1 MTEHDLMEPGDS
13 EQTSGL
19 SSPPRRDSM
28 EDADSTGTLTR
39 KRPRLDSGSKATR
52 RMSVDVS
59 TSDTQSPGNHTP
71 EPVEVTINV
80 RSHPPS
86 SQPDSSA
93 DLPADLTGSD
103 SPPVLVDPG
112 NAAME
117 DDMAADSPPVV
128 EINLD
133 GDTDDGYME
142 PQVIEIGVTVRE
154 VMLQFP
160 FRERLNG
167 LPSALHQI
175 GIHVSA
181 QDNLEPSLL
190 PQLADWLNQYPS
202 HPSQW
207 EDFYVKEAD
216 FWDGIADIFRRALNR
231 RYPLGDDFTVHGGS
245 ATDIVGKCL
254 LAYLKTC
261 VRITKI
267 DVARL
272 ESLPEETHPEH
283 RVMCVPHFR
292 AMTAILRGDSNNLFR
307 QIQKEFNEE
316 TQTLVNRLVMELLK
330 DDSNG
335 ILQFVRLAE
344 VSWAKGPVPV
354 KNWIANSVIPLLN
367 NICRIILETPQIIDP
382 AKVPQLCDILLRAFR
397 VYDAD
402 LQAPGKILDVQFNRD
417 LVLACSI
424 LLKAVAL
431 LDPQKAKQL
440 ADEFMGFD
448 GDSASSTSS
457 SPVEEN
463 MASTTASENFSS
475 DLLPAL
481 ASNAWKFKLLKKYIS
496 KGRMEL
502 RVVCISTMDTQ
513 LVEIWKEYNGLGHD
527 HPLMQYLADYLLHG
541 KVVDYI
547 IGVDSHPQLISRSG
561 NIVGFLVVT
570 RRFTD
575 KETDAIWRAI
585 THSPD
590 PRVVSA
596 IILMLKQIVNLM
608 LLDDLLAMI
617 TKLYQM
623 PIESY
628 TLEVLRFA
636 REITVH
642 IIRNHYVWNSFDD
655 RPSPAELFVRMMQDT
670 GPSRASTKLTN
681 SLYSEA
687 AEQLGNLASSI
698 VNGQERLKIYQ
709 SCVDNIENKSPKA
722 TGSAHAFFLL
732 HKAHSYEDSRVMSNL
747 DLGRHLVLELCDY
760 VENERSS
767 EQTNEALKYRLYLIA
782 HIATHVPSELYS
794 QLWDHIFGKDAW
806 NNDMRD
812 QAWWLIIEAAKRSPL
827 RNEFCALILSDFI
840 PRVDPI
846 YYTKGLYEFITR
858 LVPVQERKTKAPD
871 DNSNNEVLAIPGA
884 NLLWPLVLNAHTD
897 LVVDVSAKNLAAR
910 YLEVYRNAGVTF
922 EQVEEAHAALAE
934 ECTNRLLSSY
944 HILRPGSTVGS
955 TGQGEPMVVA
965 ASDEEICAHERHFTR
980 TLLFAKLF
988 LLTIRSKPEF
998 AHSRKAESA
1007 CESIEQELYRG
1018 EPFQVRF
1025 QVFGG
1030 ASNERQLIVI
1040 GKEDTVQ
1047 ELHDRLCRLTG
1058 FTKLRFIVGGQNFS
1072 VQDSADKQLHEVPGI
1087 DWILVSKAVDGE
1099 PLKPEVNID
1108 ANCSIFETT
1117 ILNHFEE
1124 MYSCMD
1130 SEDHISEAM
1139 YDFLFLLKPR
1149 EAIAE
1154 SVATGTA
1161 RSTDIFPPGKV
1172 FQAKYAGLALQSRLR
1187 AQLNKGIVDEKF
1199 LSTTIQLLDSALLN
1213 NELIGASLAGKH
1225 DVPLASVLVNV
1236 LLSFLKERP
1245 LQDLSSNYF
1254 SDEKLLVDRLF
1265 SVIYKALDNG
1275 NTGAVADCYATILE
1289 AFLHSRKVWEAF
1301 VSRADFESLH
1311 KILLLVNGS
1320 SDLRQMVAK
1329 SIASVCGGALP
1340 SSSPLTAS
1348 EIASFYWKTISSIV
1362 PHSVEYP
1369 RQSAQLFDIAEQVL
1383 RRNDEYDRDEPTLR
1397 VFLSSWSS
1405 LLLRYKHEEFVGR
1418 DEVDTVVLGFTK
1430 LLRSCI
1436 QSLKSFKKPLDAG
1449 TLMEQTFSKFLFPP
1463 PANLSYEVDPNEQ
1476 IILPVLNSET
1486 RKELYELIL
1495 ALAEDSSSY
1504 GLLLS
1509 LTDSLLSN
1517 DALDLDEIQSWN
1529 YGIDRSTE
1537 IRSSTG
1543 YVGLVNPRAICY
1555 MNSLLTQLFM
1565 NVNFRQFM
1573 LDANI
1578 SDARGSQQLLSE
1590 TQRLFAQMQNTY
1602 RKAADPRSFAAFVK
1616 GLDSEPIDINVQM
1629 DADEFYNL
1637 LFDQWEGQMLS
1648 PATKQL
1654 FRSFYGGH
1662 TVNQIKSKECEHV
1675 SERVESFFVIQCD
1688 VQGKAN
1694 LQESLQSFV
1703 EGDVMEGDNK
1713 YKCESCGGKF
1723 VDAVKRTCLKDV
1735 PDNLIFHLKRFD
1747 FDLIDMRRTKI
1758 NDYFEFPTEIDV
1770 SPYNVDHL
1778 SDPEKPRKED
1788 IFELVGVLVHQGNS
1802 ENGHYYSFIRERP
1815 SASGGS
1821 QKWLDFNDR
1830 EVTDFEPSQ
1839 IAYNAF
1845 GGIYDEHFQRQQKPF
1860 SAYMLFYQRKSAMD
1874 ADHQKFISTSL
1885 SGPTKVPIPADREI
1899 SIAQDNE
1906 AFVREYCLYDPN
1918 HSRFVRQ
1925 VLYQLRDVN
1934 NGICSENHRQEKLV
1948 LGITIQHITQVIG
1961 RQRDISNFDEIMIQ
1975 LWKTVQGCVT
1985 CCRVAVDQLCSNEHT
2000 LVGLLLRCT
2009 HSKIRMGIRSFL
2021 RECLFKIREEDSVMY
2036 GVDTSDEDLE
2046 ALLATNEDGA
2056 LSVVTRQLGQL
2067 KKHMWIGTR
2076 GWDDYFRLL
2085 ADIASKGTH
2094 EAAVMLENDTLLF
2107 CLRLFAMHASPN
2119 IRNAD
2124 ISLWKLVDK
2133 KKGVFNQIIELVC
2146 CLLHRIDLNA
2156 ESVYNH
2162 QQRLSAFSGGR
2173 FPLTR
2178 NERSALLTW
2187 HEDYKIYAT
2196 FDMMIEKFEPSK
2208 SQCFWPGEI
2217 IKLALAFDSTSIRSR
2232 LSHTINEGITTI
2244 SPPGNEVYI
2253 RAAVSFCEAC
2263 RSTTE
2268 ITHTIQ
2274 SVTADTEKFL
2284 DQNGEARLDFFTH
2297 LPNLQNPNT
2306 PPTFFYEQAIIFAK
2320 RYAVGLLLYE
2330 DESIRRNAMTILD
2343 HLFLRLSIAGPNERE
2358 LKFRKFKTMRELLK
2372 VLCNHVLLDYDAGA
2386 NRSIIYFLFLFART
2400 LAAAVSEWQ
2409 RNEDECFLEA
2419 EDETLL
2425 RTFNLVDQR
2434 FRNWPLEDDTLSG
2447 GKCSLLLDD
2456 SMLPTYD
2463 IDAYDDSQ
2471 YEENSSEEEAIDV
2484 DR

>member
-1 MTEHDLMEPGDS
+1 MTEHDLMEAGDS
-13 EQTSGL
+13 TQTSGL

-28 EDADSTGTLTR
+28 EDADSTGVLTR

-52 RMSVDVS
+52 RMSEDVS
-59 TSDTQSPGNHTP
+59 TSDAQSPGDRTP

-86 SQPDSSA
+86 SQPDSSV
-93 DLPADLTGSD
+93 DLPTDTADSD
-103 SPPVLVDPG
+103 SPSVVVDPA
-112 NAAME
+112 NAIG
-117 DDMAADSPPVV
+117 DHNMAPDSPPVV
-128 EINLD
+128 DINLD
-133 GDTDDGYME
+133 GDTDDGYRE
-142 PQVIEIGVTVRE
+142 PQIIGNGLTVKE
-154 VMLQFP
+154 VMWQFP
-160 FRERLNG
+160 FRERLGG
-167 LPSALHQI
+167 LPVALRAI
-175 GIHVSA
+175 GDHVSS
-181 QDNLEPSLL
+181 QETVEPSLF
-190 PQLADWLNQYPS
+190 PQLTDWLNQYPS

-207 EDFYVKEAD
+207 QAFYTEEAE
-216 FWDGIADIFRRALNR
+216 FWDGVADLFRRALNR
-231 RYPLGDDFTVHGGS
+231 RYPLGDHFTMLGGS
-245 ATDIVGKCL
+245 ATEIVGNCL
-254 LAYLKTC
+254 RAYLKTC
-261 VRITKI
+261 VRLIQI
-267 DVARL
+267 DVQHLDAVL
-272 ESLPEETHPEH
+272 EETP
-283 RVMCVPHFR
+283 PDFR
-292 AMTAILRGDSNNLFR
+292 LLTYQHLRGMSAMLRGESNNLFR
-307 QIQKEFNEE
+307 QLQKEYNEE
-316 TQTLVNRLVMELLK
+316 TLTMANHLVMELLK
-330 DDSNG
+330 DDCHG
-335 ILQFVRLAE
+335 ILQLVRLAE
-344 VSWAKGPVPV
+344 LTWAKSPAQV
-354 KNWIANSVIPLLN
+354 KNWIASHFIPLLN
-367 NICRIILETPQIIDP
+367 FVGRVILETPQIIDS
-382 AKVPQLCDILLRAFR
+382 AKLPQLCDILLRAFR
-397 VYDAD
+397 AYDAD
-402 LQAPGKILDVQFNRD
+402 LQVTGKILDVQFNRE
-417 LVLACSI
+417 LVLSCAT
-424 LLKAVAL
+424 LLKVIAI
-431 LDPQKAKQL
+431 LDPEKAKSL

-463 MASTTASENFSS
+463 MASTAASENFSP

-502 RVVCISTMDTQ
+502 RVLCISIMDTQ
-513 LVEIWKEYNGLGHD
+513 LVEIWKEYNSLGHN

-585 THSPD
+585 TQSPD

-608 LLDDLLAMI
+608 QLDDLLAMI
-617 TKLYQM
+617 TKLYHM

-628 TLEVLRFA
+628 TLEVLRFT
-636 REITVH
+636 REITMH
-642 IIRNHYVWNSFDD
+642 LARNQYVWTAFDD
-655 RPSPAELFVRMMQDT
+655 RPGPAELFVRMMQDT

-681 SLYSEA
+681 ALYSEA
-687 AEQLGNLASSI
+687 ADQLLGLAPSI
-698 VNGQERLKIYQ
+698 VNPQERLKLYQ

-732 HKAHSYEDSRVMSNL
+732 YKDHSYEDSRVLANL
-747 DLGRHLVLELCDY
+747 DLGRHLVLELCNY
-760 VENERSS
+760 VETERSS
-767 EQTNEALKYRLYLIA
+767 EQTDEALKYRLYLIA
-782 HIATHVPSELYS
+782 QIANSVPSELYN

-806 NNDMRD
+806 NDERRN
-812 QAWWLIIEAAKRSPL
+812 QAWGFVIEAAKRSPL
-827 RNEFCALILSDFI
+827 RSEFCSLILSDFI
-840 PRVDPI
+840 PRVDSI
-846 YYTKGLYEFITR
+846 FYTKGLYEFITR
-858 LVPVQERKTKAPD
+858 LVPVQERKLKALND
-871 DNSNNEVLAIPGA
+871 DNNEVLAVPGA
-884 NLLWPLVLNAHTD
+884 ILLWPLVLNAHID
-897 LVVDVSAKNLAAR
+897 LVVDLSAKNLAAR

-934 ECTNRLLSSY
+934 ECTSRLLSSY
-944 HILRPGSTVGS
+944 HILRPSSTVGS
-955 TGQGEPMVVA
+955 AGQGESMIVTTP
-965 ASDEEICAHERHFTR
+965 DEDICTHERHFTR

-988 LLTIRSKPEF
+988 LRTIRAKPEF
-998 AHSRKAESA
+998 AHARKAESA
-1007 CESIEQELYRG
+1007 YESIEQELYHG
-1018 EPFQVRF
+1018 EPLQVRF

-1030 ASNERQLIVI
+1030 TSNERQLIVI

-1058 FTKLRFIVGGQNFS
+1058 FTKLRFIVGGHNFS
-1072 VQDSADKQLHEVPGI
+1072 VEESADKQLHEVTGI
-1087 DWILVSKAVDGE
+1087 DWILVSKAADGE
-1099 PLKPEVNID
+1099 PLKPEADAD

-1117 ILNHFEE
+1117 ILHHFEE
-1124 MYSCMD
+1124 LYSCMD

-1154 SVATGTA
+1154 SVAAGTA
-1161 RSTDIFPPGKV
+1161 CSTDIFPPGKV

-1213 NELIGASLAGKH
+1213 NELISPSLTGKH

-1254 SDEKLLVDRLF
+1254 SNEKLLVDRLV
-1265 SVIYKALDNG
+1265 SVIYKALENG
-1275 NTGAVADCYATILE
+1275 NAAAVADCYATILE

-1301 VSRADFESLH
+1301 VSRTDLESLH
-1311 KILLLVNGS
+1311 KTLLLVDKS

-1340 SSSPLTAS
+1340 SSSPLTPN
-1348 EIASFYWKTISSIV
+1348 EIASFYWKIISSIV
-1362 PHSVEYP
+1362 PHSIEYP
-1369 RQSAQLFDIAEQVL
+1369 RESAQLFDIAEQVL

-1397 VFLSSWSS
+1397 AFLSSWSS

-1418 DEVDTVVLGFTK
+1418 DEVDIVVLGFTK

-1463 PANLSYEVDPNEQ
+1463 PAELSYDVDPNEQ

-1509 LTDSLLSN
+1509 LTDSLLCK
-1517 DALDLDEIQSWN
+1517 DGLDLDEIQSWN
-1529 YGIDRSTE
+1529 YGIDRSAE

-1573 LDANI
+1573 LEANV

-1590 TQRLFAQMQNTY
+1590 TQRLFAQMQNTF
-1602 RKAADPRSFAAFVK
+1602 RKAADPRRFAAFVK

-1713 YKCESCGGKF
+1713 YKCESCGGRF

-1758 NDYFEFPTEIDV
+1758 NDHFEFPTEIDV
-1770 SPYNVDHL
+1770 SLYNVDHL

-1815 SASGGS
+1815 SASGSS

-1830 EVTDFEPSQ
+1830 EVTDFEPNQ

-1845 GGIYDEHFQRQQKPF
+1845 GGLYDEHFQRQQKPF
-1860 SAYMLFYQRKSAMD
+1860 SAYMLFYQRKAAMD
-1874 ADHQKFISTSL
+1874 ADHEKFISNSL
-1885 SGPTKVPIPADREI
+1885 SGPPKVPIPAEREI

-1906 AFVREYCLYDPN
+1906 GFVREYCLYDPN

-1934 NGICSENHRQEKLV
+1934 NGICSENHRQEKLA
-1948 LGITIQHITQVIG
+1948 LGITIQHITQIIG
-1961 RQRDISNFDEIMIQ
+1961 RQRDISNFEEIMTQ
-1975 LWKTVQGCVT
+1975 LHKTVLVCAT
-1985 CCRVAVDQLCSNEHT
+1985 CCRVAIDQLCSNEHT

-2009 HSKIRMGIRSFL
+2009 HSKIRQAIRTFL
-2021 RECLFKIREEDSVMY
+2021 RLCLFKIREDDSVMY
-2036 GVDTSDEDLE
+2036 GVDSSDEDME
-2046 ALLATNEDGA
+2046 PLLAANENGA
-2056 LSVVTRQLGQL
+2056 LAVVSRQLGNL
-2067 KKHMWIGTR
+2067 KHSMWIGTR

-2085 ADIASKGTH
+2085 VEIASKGTH
-2094 EAAVMLENDTLLF
+2094 EAAALMENDMLLF
-2107 CLRLFAMHASPN
+2107 CFRVFCMHASPTY
-2119 IRNAD
+2119 RAD
-2124 ISLWKLVDK
+2124 ANLWKLVDK
-2133 KKGVFNQIIELVC
+2133 KKTVFNQMIELVYV
-2146 CLLHRIDLNA
+2146 LLQRIDWNA
-2156 ESVYNH
+2156 EPVHNH
-2162 QQRLSAFSGGR
+2162 RQRLAAFSGGK
-2173 FPLTR
+2173 FPFTR
-2178 NERSALLTW
+2178 NERSALFTW
-2187 HEDYKIYAT
+2187 HDDYKIYAT
-2196 FDMMIEKFEPSK
+2196 FDMMIEKFDPSK

-2217 IKLALAFDSTSIRSR
+2217 IKQALEINSASVRSR
-2232 LSHTINEGITTI
+2232 LSHTINEGITTVT
-2244 SPPGNEVYI
+2244 PPGNEVYI
-2253 RAAVSFCEAC
+2253 RAAIQFCEAC
-2263 RSTTE
+2263 HNTAE
-2268 ITHTIQ
+2268 ITHIIQ
-2274 SVTADTEKFL
+2274 SVTVDAEKVV
-2284 DQNGEARLDFFTH
+2284 DNNGEARLAFFTH
-2297 LPNLQNPNT
+2297 LPNLENPYT
-2306 PPTFFYEQAIIFAK
+2306 PPTFFYEQAITFAK

-2330 DESIRRNAMTILD
+2330 DESIRRNALTVLE
-2343 HLFLRLSIAGPNERE
+2343 HLFLGIPITGPDERE
-2358 LKFRKFKTMRELLK
+2358 LKFKKFRCMRDVLK
-2372 VLCNHVLLDYDAGA
+2372 VLCNHIIVDYDAGM
-2386 NRSIIYFLFLFART
+2386 NRSYVHYMYLLARS
-2400 LAAAVSEWQ
+2400 LATAVSDWQ

-2419 EDETLL
+2419 EDDALS
-2425 RTFNLVDQR
+2425 RTFNIVDHQ

-2447 GKCSLLLDD
+2447 GKCSPLPDN

-2471 YEENSSEEEAIDV
+2471 YEENSSEDDPIDV